1 MTRRER
7 VIAAIEHRQPDIV
20 PYTIG
25 LTRQAYDRLIGYVG
39 DQGYVDRIGS
49 HITGAGYG
57 WQVEDP
63 PGSGYWR
70 DHFGVVWNKNG
81 ADKDIGVV
89 DSYLI
94 REPDLGLYT
103 FPEVDLAAIRN
114 KCEALLSNAGDAFT
128 VFEIGFS
135 TFERAWT
142 LRGME
147 NLLVDMLSE
156 PRFVHALLDRICEF
170 NLTVM
175 DEALKYPID
184 GFMFGDDW
192 GQQHGTIMGAP
203 HWREFLKP
211 RMKRVYERAKSA
223 GKSVAQRSCGDIH
236 ELMPDLIEIGLDVYQ
251 TFQPEIY
258 DVKAVKRE
266 FGRDLTFWGGIST
279 QRVLPWVTPDEVKRV
294 AREMMATVGE
304 GGGYIAAPTHSIPG
318 DVPPENIVALVEAF
332 QSQ

>member
-7 VIAAIEHRQPDIV
+7 VIAAINHRQPDIC
-20 PYTIG
+20 PYTVD
-25 LTRQAYDRLIGYVG
+25 LTSQAYERLVDYVG
-39 DQGYVDRIGS
+39 DPGYVERIGQ
-49 HITGAGYG
+49 HILAAHYG
-57 WQVEDP
+57 WKVENP

-81 ADKDIGVV
+81 VDKDIGVV
-89 DSYLI
+89 ENYLI
-94 REPDLGLYT
+94 SEPTLAVYE
-103 FPEVDLAAIRN
+103 FPKVDVDAIRRS
-114 KCEALLSNAGDAFT
+114 CEALLATSHDTFT
-128 VFEIGFS
+128 VFNIGFS
-135 TFERAWT
+135 MFERAWT

-147 NLLVDMLSE
+147 NLLVDMVSE
-156 PRFVHALLDRICEF
+156 PSFVHDLLDAICEF
-170 NLTVM
+170 NLCVM
-175 DEALKYPID
+175 EEVLKYPID

-192 GQQHGTIMGAP
+192 GQQRGTIMGAP

-211 RMKRVYERAKSA
+211 RMKRLYERAKQA
-223 GKSVAQRSCGDIH
+223 GKYVLQHSCGDIH
-236 ELMPDLIEIGLDVYQ
+236 ELLPDLIEIGLDVYQ

-279 QRVLPWVTPDEVKRV
+279 QRVLPWVTPEEVKKV
-294 AREMMATVGE
+294 AREMIATVGE

-318 DVPPENIVALVEAF
+318 DVPPANIVALIEAF